1 MKTHKRL
8 YTFLNLRLF
17 DGEGTGAGGA
27 APNGG
32 DGAYGASS
40 AKDKASGGSAPK
52 VLYGRQREAEPPS
65 TSEIPKTK
73 EPDVSVTTDAEEAR
87 RAEFERLIKGDY
99 KDLFDERVQRNI
111 NARFKEMDGYKSKAA
126 QADALSPV
134 LDLLASKYGVDG
146 KNVDAIVKA
155 IEEDDGYYEEEA
167 ADKGL
172 SVEQLKYVKR
182 MERENAEL
190 RRAAQERE
198 RQQLADQQYSQ
209 WLQQGDE
216 CKRVY
221 PGFDFKTEVT
231 NPETGNRFFGLIQ
244 NGVDVKTA
252 YEVLHK
258 DDIIGGAMQYTA
270 QAVQQK
276 TVNDIRA
283 RGMRPAENGGGGNSP
298 AVIVKNDPKTFT
310 KKDREEIAR
319 RALRGERIEL

>member
-111 NARFKEMDGYKSKAA
+111 NARFKEMDRSEERRVGKECRSRW
-126 QADALSPV
+126 SP
-134 LDLLASKYGVDG
+134 Y
-146 KNVDAIVKA
+146 
-155 IEEDDGYYEEEA
+155 
-167 ADKGL
+167 
-172 SVEQLKYVKR
+172 
-182 MERENAEL
+182 
-190 RRAAQERE
+190 
-198 RQQLADQQYSQ
+198 
-209 WLQQGDE
+209 
-216 CKRVY
+216 
-221 PGFDFKTEVT
+221 
-231 NPETGNRFFGLIQ
+231 
-244 NGVDVKTA
+244 
-252 YEVLHK
+252 H
-258 DDIIGGAMQYTA
+258 
-270 QAVQQK
+270 
-276 TVNDIRA
+276 
-283 RGMRPAENGGGGNSP
+283 
-298 AVIVKNDPKTFT
+298 
-310 KKDREEIAR
+310 
-319 RALRGERIEL
+319 